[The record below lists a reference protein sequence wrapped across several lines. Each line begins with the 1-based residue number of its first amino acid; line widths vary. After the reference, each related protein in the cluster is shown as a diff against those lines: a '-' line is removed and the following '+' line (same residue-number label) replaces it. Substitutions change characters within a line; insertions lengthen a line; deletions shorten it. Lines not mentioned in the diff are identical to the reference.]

1 MLHITA
7 DHDQWSEK
15 PVLEFNANASTQ
27 NVSSLQ
33 IIIMMASGLKFL

>member
-7 DHDQWSEK
+7 DHNQWSEN
-15 PVLEFNANASTQ
+15 PVLEFNANVSNQ

-33 IIIMMASGLKFL
+33 IIILMASGLKFL